1 MRQMFVVPSTS
12 SRLICSSI
20 DLYDD
25 LSVSLCL
32 SNTLSVRLSVSLS
45 LNSCVYELLHVNYFL
60 INKTIFQIPKKAR
73 LDGVRAEDEEP
84 VFDPKNPFTQGN
96 CSDEIELKFDDGK
109 SLFVSENFL
118 SLASPVFERMFK
130 SDFKEK
136 NSRCIT
142 MTGKDY
148 SVFLEML
155 LIMHPRIGKKLPD
168 KDINYGA
175 FKKLSGDDNLIIPIN
190 LYMLLFL

>member
-1 MRQMFVVPSTS
+1 M
-12 SRLICSSI
+12 
-20 DLYDD
+20 
-25 LSVSLCL
+25 
-32 SNTLSVRLSVSLS
+32 
-45 LNSCVYELLHVNYFL
+45 LNDFL
-60 INKTIFQIPKKAR
+60 NNKNIFQIAKKIR
-73 LDGVRAEDEEP
+73 LDGLDTEDEET
-84 VFDPKNPFTQGN
+84 VFDPNNPFTQGK

-136 NSRCIT
+136 NFRCIT

-155 LIMHPRIGKKLPD
+155 LHMHPRIRKKLPAEANS
-168 KDINYGA
+168 KPV
-175 FKKLSGDDNLIIPIN
+175 KKFSGDDNLHVTIPIN
-190 LYMLLFL
+190 LYMS